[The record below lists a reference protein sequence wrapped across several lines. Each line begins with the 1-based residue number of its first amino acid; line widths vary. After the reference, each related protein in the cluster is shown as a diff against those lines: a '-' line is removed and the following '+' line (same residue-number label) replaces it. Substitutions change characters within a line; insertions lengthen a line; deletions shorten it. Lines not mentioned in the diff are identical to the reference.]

1 MTSPAFDFTM
11 LEGLGIERLR
21 FEAGERVFLQ
31 DDPATHMYA
40 VYSGKVQ
47 VITFGTVLENVGPGG
62 LFGEMAM
69 IDDGPRSAAALA
81 AEPTEVA
88 PIDQET
94 FLHLVRQ
101 RPEFALAVMRLLASR
116 IRKMNAN
123 V

>member
-1 MTSPAFDFTM
+1 MTSPVIDFAIFD
-11 LEGLGIERLR
+11 GLDIGRQQ
-21 FEAGERVFLQ
+21 FEAGERIFLQ

-81 AEPTEVA
+81 SQATEVA
-88 PIDQET
+88 LIDRAMFMTLIENK
-94 FLHLVRQ
+94 
-101 RPEFALAVMRLLASR
+101 PDFALGVMRLLASR
-116 IRKMNAN
+116 IRRMNAN